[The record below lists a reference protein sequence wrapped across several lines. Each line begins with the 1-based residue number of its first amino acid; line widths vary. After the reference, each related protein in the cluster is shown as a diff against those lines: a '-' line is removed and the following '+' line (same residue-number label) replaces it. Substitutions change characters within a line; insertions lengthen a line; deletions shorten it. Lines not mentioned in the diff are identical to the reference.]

1 MTCSCENCDNDI
13 CKCTGQDCNGCICK
27 CHCKSNSKESLLRN
41 SFSNSTY
48 GDM

>member
-13 CKCTGQDCNGCICK
+13 CKCTGQDCNGC
-27 CHCKSNSKESLLRN
+27 KSNSKESLLRN